1 MLFGYFATLFRVIKI
16 LQIHTQKNQLFLH
29 YNGNKMAP
37 RSPRISLEWAESLVG
52 LAMKVPE
59 SWWPGYKSHKL
70 CDGRID
76 SYCPISQRWNL
87 LLNTKDDD
95 ALYLM

>member
-1 MLFGYFATLFRVIKI
+1 
-16 LQIHTQKNQLFLH
+16 
-29 YNGNKMAP
+29 MAP
-37 RSPRISLEWAESLVG
+37 KTRPISSEWAETLVG
-52 LAMKVPE
+52 LSTKVPE

-87 LLNTKDDD
+87 LLDTKEDDT
-95 ALYLM
+95 LYLMAYEAIYKYADFDSSTYNKFQLTQQPFNLTH